1 MDALARVG
9 GGRSF
14 GSRGSRPSA
23 PPRSYSTPSPA
34 QPSQSAKQPPSSQPS
49 PQPYQQPQGGFLRGL
64 AGGIM
69 GGIIGGMLFR
79 GLGFGSGL
87 GDSGG
92 GGIGFFEILLIA
104 ALLFGVYYFF
114 KKRRQA
120 AAAERYY
127 QQSVATA
134 DPVYQSSSMPV
145 ETLQPE
151 GEDLAKG
158 LSHIRQMDAS
168 FEEKN
173 FLDSCM
179 DQFFRIQGAWAL
191 REMSGAK
198 NLLTEEMLGIF
209 CNDADKLKQEKKIN
223 KVENIAVRSVD
234 IAEAWQESG
243 RDYVTVKF
251 YANLLDYTVDESTG
265 QVVSGSRTEPVKFEE
280 YWTFT
285 RATGN
290 HLWQL
295 SAIAQPT

>member
-1 MDALARVG
+1 
-9 GGRSF
+9 
-14 GSRGSRPSA
+14 
-23 PPRSYSTPSPA
+23 
-34 QPSQSAKQPPSSQPS
+34 
-49 PQPYQQPQGGFLRGL
+49 LRGL

-104 ALLFGVYYFF
+104 ALLFGIYYFF

-127 QQSVATA
+127 QSSVETA
-134 DPVYQSSSMPV
+134 DFHAQSSPGPFESQ
-145 ETLQPE
+145 QPE
-151 GEDLAKG
+151 GEDLVKG
-158 LSHIRQMDAS
+158 LSYIRQMDSS
-168 FEEKN
+168 FDEKR

-179 DQFFRIQGAWAL
+179 DQFFRIQGAWAV
-191 REMSGAK
+191 REMSGVK
-198 NLLTEEMLGIF
+198 NLLTAEMFGIF

-234 IAEAWQESG
+234 VAEAWQESG
-243 RDYVTVKF
+243 RDYITVKF

-290 HLWQL
+290 HSWQL
-295 SAIAQPT
+295 SAITQPT